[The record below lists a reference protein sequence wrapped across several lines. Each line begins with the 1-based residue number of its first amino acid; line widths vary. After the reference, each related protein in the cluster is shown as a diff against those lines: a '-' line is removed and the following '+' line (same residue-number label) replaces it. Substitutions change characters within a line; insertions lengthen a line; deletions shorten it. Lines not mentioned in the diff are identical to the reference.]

1 MTNQTGPDG
10 ARRGPVRN
18 RRSPPCLQSPRSK
31 LSVAG
36 SVADGNGRGE
46 RKDGIL
52 PTEGCRNFRD
62 SEGKDGGH
70 QSVHCEDFNPRWWN
84 LNFEWIVDPN
94 IGLKDCQKW
103 SRTQHKK
110 NELYCSLLSDSG
122 ISMCPWME
130 NASNI
135 YPQHIP
141 NLGKYTING
150 ARGPQRKI
158 QVGHYDETNWTGS
171 NDVECTKMW
180 QG

>member
-1 MTNQTGPDG
+1 MSPITAVKTQRGWLCGWWKWPGVKGKMSFYPLRVVEISEIQKAKMVDINQSIVKTSIQD
-10 ARRGPVRN
+10 
-18 RRSPPCLQSPRSK
+18 
-31 LSVAG
+31 
-36 SVADGNGRGE
+36 
-46 RKDGIL
+46 DGIWIL
-52 PTEGCRNFRD
+52 NESWIPTLVWKTVR
-62 SEGKDGGH
+62 SEAVPSTK
-70 QSVHCEDFNPRWWN
+70 R
-84 LNFEWIVDPN
+84 I
-94 IGLKDCQKW
+94 
-103 SRTQHKK
+103 
-110 NELYCSLLSDSG
+110 ELYCSLLSDSG

-158 QVGHYDETNWTGS
+158 QVGHYDETNWAGS